1 VRGNTSPQLLVDNAQ
16 MRRSVAI
23 LGLIFTI
30 SVFGISGAFAHAQV
44 EGMNPKKGAV
54 LNSSPKTVWIEFGEK
69 LLVLDKNHINSL
81 TVSDSSGK
89 RIDKAPAVINGTR
102 ATAKLKGVLSAGKYV
117 VNYRVVSE
125 DGHEVKGSYY
135 FSVK

>member
-1 VRGNTSPQLLVDNAQ
+1 
-16 MRRSVAI
+16 MRRSAAI

-30 SVFGISGAFAHAQV
+30 SAFGVSGAFAHAQV
-44 EGMNPKKGAV
+44 EATSPLKGAV
-54 LNSSPKTVWIEFGEK
+54 LTSSPKTVWIEFGEK

-89 RIDKAPAVINGTR
+89 RIEKSPAIISGTR
-102 ATAKLKGVLSAGKYV
+102 ATTKLKDALAPGKYV
-117 VNYRVVSE
+117 VKYRVVSE
-125 DGHEVKGSYY
+125 DGHVVNGSYF